1 MDFLDNSLVIW
12 IVIAG
17 VGLLVLRFIFKVTKK
32 IITLAFMIGLAVA
45 VYLFITQYVFSGGSL
60 P

>member
-1 MDFLDNSLVIW
+1 VALLDNSLLVW
-12 IVIAG
+12 IIVAG

-32 IITLAFMIGLAVA
+32 VITLAFMIGLAVA
-45 VYLFITQYVFSGGSL
+45 LYLFITQYALPGLSL

>member
-1 MDFLDNSLVIW
+1 VDFLDNSLLIW
-12 IVIAG
+12 IAIVG

-32 IITLAFMIGLAVA
+32 IITLAIMIGLAVA
-45 VYLFITQYVFSGGSL
+45 LYLFITQYVFTGSSL

>member
-1 MDFLDNSLVIW
+1 MSNSLLVW
-12 IVIAG
+12 IVVAA

-45 VYLFITQYVFSGGSL
+45 LYLFVTEYVLPSL
-60 P
+60 NLP

>member
-1 MDFLDNSLVIW
+1 MGFLDNSLVIW

-17 VGLLVLRFIFKVTKK
+17 IGLLVLRFIFKVTKK

-45 VYLFITQYVFSGGSL
+45 LYLFITQYVFPGASL

>member
-1 MDFLDNSLVIW
+1 MDFMNNSLLIW
-12 IVIAG
+12 IIIAA
-17 VGLLVLRFIFKVTKK
+17 VGLLALRFIFKVTKK

-45 VYLFITQYVFSGGSL
+45 LYLFITQYVFTGASL

>member
-1 MDFLDNSLVIW
+1 MDLLDNSLVIW

-17 VGLLVLRFIFKVTKK
+17 IGLLVLRFIFKVTKK
-32 IITLAFMIGLAVA
+32 IITLAFMIGLAGA
-45 VYLFITQYVFSGGSL
+45 LYLFITQYVFTGTSL

>member
-17 VGLLVLRFIFKVTKK
+17 IGLLVLRFIFKVTKK
-32 IITLAFMIGLAVA
+32 IISLAFMIGLAVA
-45 VYLFITQYVFSGGSL
+45 LYLFITQYVFPGASL

>member
-1 MDFLDNSLVIW
+1 MGLLDNSLIVW

-32 IITLAFMIGLAVA
+32 IIMLAFMVGLAVA
-45 VYLFITQYVFSGGSL
+45 IYLFITQYIYSGGG
-60 P
+60 

>member
-1 MDFLDNSLVIW
+1 VAFLNNSFLIW
-12 IVIAG
+12 IVI
-17 VGLLVLRFIFKVTKK
+17 VGIALMVLRFIFKVTKK

-45 VYLFITQYVFSGGSL
+45 VYLFITQYVIPGASL

>member
-1 MDFLDNSLVIW
+1 MDIMNNSLVIW
-12 IVIAG
+12 IVIAA

-45 VYLFITQYVFSGGSL
+45 LYLFITQYAFPGASL

>member
-1 MDFLDNSLVIW
+1 MSNSLLTW
-12 IVIAG
+12 IIIAA

-45 VYLFITQYVFSGGSL
+45 LYLFVTEYVL
-60 P
+60 PGLNLP

>member
-1 MDFLDNSLVIW
+1 VAFFDNSLLIW
-12 IVIAG
+12 IVIAA

-45 VYLFITQYVFSGGSL
+45 LYLFITQHILPGASL

>member
-1 MDFLDNSLVIW
+1 MDFLSNSLLNW
-12 IVIAG
+12 IVIAA

-45 VYLFITQYVFSGGSL
+45 LYLFITQYVFTGASL

>member
-45 VYLFITQYVFSGGSL
+45 VYLFITQYVFPGGSL

>member
-1 MDFLDNSLVIW
+1 MSNSLLIW
-12 IVIAG
+12 IVVAA

-45 VYLFITQYVFSGGSL
+45 LYLFVTEYVL
-60 P
+60 PGLNLP

>member
-1 MDFLDNSLVIW
+1 MSNSLLIW
-12 IVIAG
+12 IVVAA

-45 VYLFITQYVFSGGSL
+45 LYLFITEYVMPGLNL

>member
-1 MDFLDNSLVIW
+1 MGFFDSSLFIW
-12 IVIAG
+12 IVIAA
-17 VGLLVLRFIFKVTKK
+17 VALLVLRFIFKVTKK

-45 VYLFITQYVFSGGSL
+45 LYLFLTQYVFTGASL

>member
-1 MDFLDNSLVIW
+1 VGLLDNSLIVW

-32 IITLAFMIGLAVA
+32 IITLAFMVGLAVA
-45 VYLFITQYVFSGGSL
+45 IYLFITQYIYSGGG
-60 P
+60 

>member
-1 MDFLDNSLVIW
+1 MDLLNNSLVIW

-17 VGLLVLRFIFKVTKK
+17 IGLLVLRFIFKVTKK
-32 IITLAFMIGLAVA
+32 IITLAFMIGLAGA
-45 VYLFITQYVFSGGSL
+45 LYLFITQYVFAGASL